1 MLSILIE
8 RMAEQS
14 AYYIIM
20 KLIHISDLHLGKRI
34 YDFSMTDEQEYIL
47 NEIIEIIDDEKPEV
61 LIIAGDVYD
70 KSVPSSD
77 AVMIF
82 DNFLYKLSLRGLKV
96 FVISGNH
103 DSPERIAFGGRLMN
117 TSGVYMSPVYSGK
130 AEPVSLSDKYGPV
143 NIYMLPFF
151 KPAAIR
157 CYFPDSEI
165 ITYTDAVRAAIG
177 QMALDTAQR
186 NILITHQFVT
196 GAVRTELEDIS
207 VGGADG
213 VDMSVFSEFDYVA
226 LGHIHRAQKC
236 GSERLRYCGAP
247 LKYSFSES
255 EDRKSVTVIELE
267 EKNALKAKTVAL
279 YPLHDMH
286 EIKGCYDEISS
297 KKFYENSS
305 FRDSYLHITLTDET
319 EIPYAAEKL
328 RIIYNRLMKLDYDN
342 ARTRSRSSVSSE
354 TEDKNQSPF
363 ELFSALYELQNNT
376 SMSSEQMEYVDELI
390 DNIWSD
396 I

>member
-1 MLSILIE
+1 
-8 RMAEQS
+8 
-14 AYYIIM
+14 M

-34 YDFSMTDEQEYIL
+34 YDFSMTEDQEYIL
-47 NEIIEIIDDEKPEV
+47 NEIIGIIDSEKPDG

-70 KSVPSSD
+70 KSVPSAD
-77 AVMIF
+77 AVRIF
-82 DNFLYKLSLRGLKV
+82 DNFLYKLSQRGLKV

-117 TSGVYMSPVYSGK
+117 LSGVYMSPVYVGK
-130 AEPVSLSDKYGPV
+130 TEPVSLSDKYGPV

-157 CYFPDSEI
+157 SFYPDSEI
-165 ITYTDAVRAAIG
+165 ITYTDAVRAAVGRMEI
-177 QMALDTAQR
+177 DTSKR

-196 GAVRTELEDIS
+196 GAVRTESEDIS
-207 VGGADG
+207 VGGSDS
-213 VDMSVFSEFDYVA
+213 VDVSVFAEFDYVA

-236 GSERLRYCGAP
+236 GSESVRYSGTP

-255 EDRKSVTVIELE
+255 RDQKSVTIIELE
-267 EKNALKAKTVAL
+267 EKNSLKVKTVNL
-279 YPLHDMH
+279 SPLHDML
-286 EIKGCYDEISS
+286 EIKGSYDQISTKS
-297 KKFYENSS
+297 FYEEAS
-305 FRDSYLHITLTDET
+305 FRDAYLHITLTDEE

-342 ARTRSRSSVSSE
+342 MRTRRRCDINAEMEIKS
-354 TEDKNQSPF
+354 QSPF

-376 SMSSEQMEYVDELI
+376 PMSDEQREYVNDLI
-390 DNIWSD
+390 NDIWSD
-396 I
+396 G

>member
-1 MLSILIE
+1 LKGQLWGQLITE
-8 RMAEQS
+8 
-14 AYYIIM
+14 M

-47 NEIIEIIDDEKPEV
+47 NEIIAITDREKPEA
-61 LIIAGDVYD
+61 LIIAGDIYD
-70 KSVPSSD
+70 KSVPSSE
-77 AVMIF
+77 AVLIF
-82 DNFLYKLSLRGLKV
+82 DNFLYKLSQRGLKV

-130 AEPVSLSDKYGPV
+130 TESVSLSDKYGMV

-151 KPAAIR
+151 KPAAVR
-157 CYFPDSEI
+157 GFFPDSEI
-165 ITYTDAVRAAIG
+165 ITYTDAVRAAVG
-177 QMALDTAQR
+177 QMKLDVTQR
-186 NILITHQFVT
+186 NILIAHQFVT
-196 GAVRTELEDIS
+196 GAARTESEDIS
-207 VGGADG
+207 VGGTDG

-236 GSERLRYCGAP
+236 GNERIRYCGTP

-255 EDRKSVTVIELE
+255 GDQKSVTVIELK
-267 EKNALKAKTVAL
+267 EKNDLNIRTVDL
-279 YPLHDMH
+279 CPLHDLF

-305 FRDSYLHITLTDET
+305 FRESFLHITLTDEE

-328 RIIYNRLMKLDYDN
+328 RVIYNRLMKLDYDN
-342 ARTRSRSSVSSE
+342 TRTRSRNIVSNDSE
-354 TEDKNQSPF
+354 SKEQQSPS
-363 ELFSALYELQNNT
+363 ELFSALYELQNNAP
-376 SMSSEQMEYVDELI
+376 MSCGQMEYVNELI
-390 DNIWSD
+390 DTIWSD
-396 I
+396 R